1 MQLELGKTYEMIA
14 IIMEMKR
21 LGIAHKPLIV
31 VPNHLV
37 QETAKSF
44 YELYPNCN
52 ILVATKDDFQKKK
65 RRIFAGKITT
75 GEYDAIIMAHSSF
88 EKMPMSKEVAEQHIR
103 GQIFELEMDMNNT
116 KNRSTIKQL
125 QTAKSRLEK
134 RLKTLLEAKTRD
146 NVINFEQTGIDYLIV
161 DEAHLFKN
169 CYIRTKLGNIKGVT
183 NASSQ
188 RASDLLMKTEY
199 LMEKQKGKGVV
210 FATGTPV
217 SNSLSELYIMMK
229 YLEPHVLESMG
240 IYSFDEW
247 VSIFAEVT
255 TSMELDTSGQ
265 GYKVVQRLSKYHNLP
280 ELMSLYRLVAD
291 IKTKDDLNLPV
302 PKIIGGEPK
311 VITLEP
317 SKEQEEYMEK
327 LVERAERIHRGGVDP
342 KKDNMLKVSNDGRK
356 AALDIRLTGNKL
368 EDDENT
374 KASATA
380 NEAYKY
386 WIEGTDKKLTQL
398 IFCNLSTPDPN
409 LFNVYDEI
417 KKKLLILGVPEHEI
431 AYIHDAKTDIQK
443 SKLFEKIRNG
453 DIRIVIGSISKMGA
467 GTNIQN
473 KLKVLHEVDPPWRP
487 SDIEQGE
494 GRILRQGNDN
504 PEVMIIRYVTKRSFD
519 AYMWQILATKQKF
532 ISQLNSG
539 SKEIRS
545 MTDLD
550 VTTINFEQIKA
561 IATDNEEI
569 MEKFKVDMEV
579 QELKVKERNYKSQ
592 KYTLEDKLKIRLPEH
607 IEYENEQIEKYEED
621 IELRDKETSSDFKII
636 LNNRTITDKKE
647 AGEMIIKIQ
656 NTKIKYGVLYEIGKY
671 RGFKICL
678 ENQFDNVYINI
689 IGTTR
694 SYVKMSK
701 VPSINIERLDNEIN
715 ALDEKLEKSKQ
726 EIKSAEK
733 QMEQC
738 KIELEKPFADAEKL
752 EQLLLRQAELDAKLN
767 LSGKE
772 NDVLIED
779 EETEEN
785 EENEEN
791 IEQENDEDY
800 NEEYEDD
807 YDITDD
813 MY

>member
-52 ILVATKDDFQKKK
+52 ILVSTKDDFQKKK

-88 EKMPMSKEVAEQHIR
+88 EKMPMSKEVVEQHIKS
-103 GQIFELEMDMNNT
+103 QIYDLEMDINNT

-125 QTAKSRLEK
+125 QTAKNRLEK
-134 RLKTLLEAKTRD
+134 RLKILLEAKARD

-199 LMEKQKGKGVV
+199 LMEKQKGKGVI

-217 SNSLSELYIMMK
+217 SNSLSELYIMMR

-255 TSMELDTSGQ
+255 TAMELDTSGQ

-327 LVERAERIHRGGVDP
+327 LVERAAEIHRGGVDP

-386 WIEGTDKKLTQL
+386 WIEGTDKRLTQL

-409 LFNVYDEI
+409 VFNVYDEI
-417 KKKLLILGVPEHEI
+417 KRKLLILGVPENEI

-443 SKLFEKIRNG
+443 SKLFEKVRNG
-453 DIRIVIGSISKMGA
+453 DMRIIIGSINKMGA
-467 GTNIQN
+467 GTNIQK

-487 SDIEQGE
+487 ADIEQGE

-504 PEVMIIRYVTKRSFD
+504 LEVMIIRYVTKRSFD

-592 KYTLEDKLKIRLPEH
+592 KYTLEDKLKKRLPEH
-607 IEYENEQIEKYEED
+607 IEYEKEQIEKYEED

-694 SYVKMSK
+694 NYVKMSK

-715 ALDEKLEKSKQ
+715 ALDEKLEKCKQ

-738 KIELEKPFADAEKL
+738 KIELEKPFVDAEKL

-785 EENEEN
+785 ENEL
-791 IEQENDEDY
+791 EQDYSEEYDEEY
-800 NEEYEDD
+800 NED
-807 YDITDD
+807 YDITDE

>member
-1 MQLELGKTYEMIA
+1 MLLEHGKTYEMIA

-21 LGIAHKPLIV
+21 LGIAHKPLII

-65 RRIFAGKITT
+65 RRIFTGKITT
-75 GEYDAIIMAHSSF
+75 GEYDAIIMSHSSF
-88 EKMPMSKEVAEQHIR
+88 EKMPMSKEVEEQHINS
-103 GQIFELEMDMNNT
+103 QIFELEKDIDNT
-116 KNRSTIKQL
+116 ENRSTVKQL
-125 QTAKSRLEK
+125 QTAKKKLQK

-169 CYIRTKLGNIKGVT
+169 CYIKTKLGNIKGVT

-199 LMEKQKGKGVV
+199 LMEKQKGKGIV

-217 SNSLSELYIMMK
+217 SNSLSELYIMMR
-229 YLEPHVLESMG
+229 YLEPHVLEKIG
-240 IYSFDEW
+240 IHSFDEW

-311 VITLEP
+311 IITLEP
-317 SKEQEEYMEK
+317 SKEQEEYMEE
-327 LVERAERIHRGGVDP
+327 LVERSELIHQGIVDP
-342 KKDNMLKVSNDGRK
+342 KNDNMLKVSNDGRK
-356 AALDIRLTGNKL
+356 AALDIRLTGNTL
-368 EDDENT
+368 EDDRNT
-374 KASATA
+374 KATATA
-380 NEAYKY
+380 NETYKY
-386 WIEGTDKKLTQL
+386 WLEGADQKLTQL

-409 LFNVYDEI
+409 EFNVYDEI
-417 KKKLLILGVPEHEI
+417 KQKLLLLGVPEQEI

-443 SKLFEKIRNG
+443 SKLFEKVRNG
-453 DIRIVIGSISKMGA
+453 DVRIIIGSISKMGA

-494 GRILRQGNDN
+494 GRILRQGNTN
-504 PEVMIIRYVTKRSFD
+504 QEVMIIRYVTKRSFD
-519 AYMWQILATKQKF
+519 AYMWQTLATKQKF
-532 ISQLNSG
+532 IAQLNSG

-550 VTTINFEQIKA
+550 VTAINFEQIKA

-592 KYTLEDKLKIRLPEH
+592 KYTLEDKLKIRLPEN
-607 IEYENEQIEKYEED
+607 IKWNKQQVEKYKVD

-636 LNNRTITDKKE
+636 LNNRTIVDTKE
-647 AGEMIIKIQ
+647 AGEIIIKSQ
-656 NTKIKYGVLYEIGKY
+656 NPNIKNGVLYEIGKY

-678 ENQFDNVYINI
+678 ENQFDCSYINI
-689 IGTTR
+689 IGNSK
-694 SYVKMSK
+694 SYIRMSK
-701 VPSINIERLDNEIN
+701 VPSLNIQRLDEEIN
-715 ALDEKLEKSKQ
+715 LLDEKLEKCNQ
-726 EIKSAEK
+726 EIESCEK
-733 QMEQC
+733 QIEQC
-738 KIELEKPFADAEKL
+738 KIELEKPFAEAEKL
-752 EQLLLRQAELDAKLN
+752 QQLLLRQAELDAKLN
-767 LSGKE
+767 LTGKDDE
-772 NDVLIED
+772 ILVED
-779 EETEEN
+779 EES

-791 IEQENDEDY
+791 IEQENKEVY
-800 NEEYEDD
+800 NEEYEND

>member
-21 LGIAHKPLIV
+21 LGIAHKPLII

-52 ILVATKDDFQKKK
+52 ILIATKDNFQKKK
-65 RRIFAGKITT
+65 RRIFTGRITT
-75 GEYDAIIMAHSSF
+75 GEYDAIIMSHSSF
-88 EKMPMSKEVAEQHIR
+88 EKMPMSREVEEQHINS
-103 GQIFELEMDMNNT
+103 QIFELERDMNNT

-125 QTAKSRLEK
+125 QTAKKNLQK

-146 NVINFEQTGIDYLIV
+146 NVINFEQTGIDYLVV

-199 LMEKQKGKGVV
+199 LMEKQNGKGVV

-217 SNSLSELYIMMK
+217 SNSLSELYIMMR
-229 YLEPHVLESMG
+229 YLEPHVLEGMG

-255 TSMELDTSGQ
+255 ASMELDTSGQ

-291 IKTKDDLNLPV
+291 IKTREDLNLPV
-302 PKIIGGEPK
+302 PKIKGGEPT
-311 VITLEP
+311 VITIEP
-317 SKEQEEYMEK
+317 SKEQEEYMQK
-327 LVERAERIHRGGVDP
+327 LVERTAMIQRGGVDP
-342 KKDNMLKVSNDGRK
+342 KKDNMLKVINDGRK
-356 AALDIRLTGNKL
+356 AALDIRLIGGKL
-368 EDDENT
+368 SDENET
-374 KASATA
+374 KASVTA
-380 NEAYKY
+380 NEVYKD
-386 WIEGTDKKLTQL
+386 WIEGEDKKLTQL
-398 IFCNLSTPDPN
+398 IFCNLSTPNPN
-409 LFNVYDEI
+409 EFNVYDEI
-417 KKKLLILGVPEHEI
+417 KKKLIALGVPAQDI

-443 SKLFEKIRNG
+443 SKLFEKVRNG
-453 DIRIVIGSISKMGA
+453 DIRIIIGSISKMGA
-467 GTNIQN
+467 GTNIQD
-473 KLKVLHEVDPPWRP
+473 KLKTLHEVDPPWRP
-487 SDIEQGE
+487 DEIEQGE
-494 GRILRQGNDN
+494 GRILRWGNKN
-504 PEVMIIRYVTKRSFD
+504 PEIEIKRYITKRSIEAF
-519 AYMWQILATKQKF
+519 MWQILAIKQKF
-532 ISQLNSG
+532 IAQLYAG

-550 VTTINFEQIKA
+550 ATTINFEQMTA
-561 IATDNEEI
+561 IATDNKEI

-592 KYTLEDKLKIRLPEH
+592 KYTLEDKLKIRLPKH
-607 IEYENEQIEKYEED
+607 IEWEKEEIKKYKAD
-621 IELRDKETSSDFKII
+621 IELRNKETSSDFSII
-636 LNNRTITDKKE
+636 LNNKTITDKKE
-647 AGEMIIKIQ
+647 AGEIIIKNQ
-656 NTKIKYGVLYEIGKY
+656 NTKINNGVLYEIGKY

-678 ENQFDNVYINI
+678 ENQFDSVYINI
-689 IGTTR
+689 IGTSKTHI
-694 SYVKMSK
+694 KMSK
-701 VPSINIERLDNEIN
+701 IPSLNIQKLDEEIN
-715 ALDEKLEKSKQ
+715 ALDTKLEKCKQ
-726 EIKSAEK
+726 EIMSSEK

-738 KIELEKPFADAEKL
+738 KMELEKPFADAERL

-767 LSGKE
+767 LSGKG

-779 EETEEN
+779 EETEEK
-785 EENEEN
+785 EEN
-791 IEQENDEDY
+791 IEQENDEEY

-807 YDITDD
+807 YDITDE

>member
-88 EKMPMSKEVAEQHIR
+88 EKMPMSKEVVEQHINS
-103 GQIFELEMDMNNT
+103 QIYDLEMDINNT

-125 QTAKSRLEK
+125 QTAKNRLEK
-134 RLKTLLEAKTRD
+134 RLKILLEAKTRD

-199 LMEKQKGKGVV
+199 LMEKQNGKGVV

-217 SNSLSELYIMMK
+217 SNSLSELYIMMR
-229 YLEPHVLESMG
+229 YLEPHVLDSMG

-327 LVERAERIHRGGVDP
+327 LVERAAKIHRGGVDP

-386 WIEGTDKKLTQL
+386 WIEGTDKRLTQL

-409 LFNVYDEI
+409 VFNVYDEI
-417 KKKLLILGVPEHEI
+417 KRKLLILGVPENEI

-443 SKLFEKIRNG
+443 SKLFEKVRNG
-453 DIRIVIGSISKMGA
+453 DIRIIIGSINKMGA
-467 GTNIQN
+467 GTNIQK
-473 KLKVLHEVDPPWRP
+473 KLKILHEVDPPWRP
-487 SDIEQGE
+487 ADIEQGE

-504 PEVMIIRYVTKRSFD
+504 LEVMIIRYVTKRSFD

-592 KYTLEDKLKIRLPEH
+592 KYTLEDKLKKRLPEH
-607 IEYENEQIEKYEED
+607 IEYEKEEIEKYEED

-694 SYVKMSK
+694 NYVKMSK

-715 ALDEKLEKSKQ
+715 ALDEKLEKCKQ

-738 KIELEKPFADAEKL
+738 KIELEKPFVDAERL

-779 EETEEN
+779 EEIEEN
-785 EENEEN
+785 ENEL
-791 IEQENDEDY
+791 EQDYTEEYDEEY
-800 NEEYEDD
+800 NED
-807 YDITDD
+807 YDITDE